1 MTQLAI
7 STAVRSIDGG
17 VVVIDVSGQL
27 TGQAD
32 EELSAA
38 FESAASTTAPIV
50 ALNLADLDYMN
61 SSGIGVL
68 VTLLIRAQRGKRR
81 LAAYGLSEHYREI
94 FRLTRLDEAFEIIE
108 DEGDLAIGGES

>member
-1 MTQLAI
+1 MKQLAI
-7 STAVRSIDGG
+7 STAVRSLDGG

-32 EELSAA
+32 DELSVA
-38 FESAASTTAPIV
+38 FETAAGTAAPVV

-81 LAAYGLSEHYREI
+81 LAAFGLSEHYREI
-94 FRLTRLDEAFEIIE
+94 FRLTRLDEAFEIVDRE
-108 DEGDLAIGGES
+108 ADLTIGGR

>member
-17 VVVIDVSGQL
+17 IVVIDVSGQL

-32 EELSAA
+32 KQLSAA
-38 FESAASTTAPIV
+38 YESAASTPAPVV

-94 FRLTRLDEAFEIIE
+94 FRLTRLDEAFEIFD
-108 DEGDLAIGGES
+108 DEAELPIGGRS